1 MSSPQCSNEVGTPGS
16 SEMFQELLQR
26 LRDCHDH
33 TIQELQLKVNKLK
46 KERCFDAQRLE
57 EFYKKNQ
64 QLRDQQR
71 TLQESIKVLKERL
84 QSGPCDRCKETE
96 KQLKKNQAPFEHL
109 LINELQSEKN
119 LLKEE
124 IRKLRLLRE
133 QSHGQIS
140 HQTSFS
146 EPEEGVIPDSP
157 KQPLSFPVVN
167 KMKRKRDQSNI
178 RYAEKRPS
186 PPLPDPQR
194 RTLGYAGAVLVPE
207 TCDLDVTFIP
217 KSDTKRHGRTV
228 VPESCRLDLNSQQM
242 SESDDEDEGKEK
254 ARNFTSCPEA
264 EEQNAEKNRDRPESS
279 QRPPK
284 HPEQE
289 SSGRRS
295 WEKDRTMN
303 EAPRTSPPSPNSKSS
318 SLSQNLSPNDES
330 WSMDPGAALS
340 QYNTNA
346 PPHPQPIIIQ
356 AETVDLDCTY
366 VSHSLLVAHQRQ
378 TQLKQTNCTTG
389 IGQKANDSLAHI
401 FDTTGHEEYESCP
414 QSCLMGE
421 ENEEEEEC
429 EEQDMGRGDEVTE
442 EAKCLDEV
450 HPDGD
455 AGESARD
462 RSVAHVVVVRKKA
475 ERRKLH
481 GHTCKE
487 CEIYYAD
494 LPEDERRKKLSS
506 CSRHRYRYIPPSTP
520 ENFWDV
526 GFPSTQT
533 CVERGYIKEDNQVDP
548 RSRRRRPYHAMF
560 SPKAL

>member
-1 MSSPQCSNEVGTPGS
+1 MPPLRHSTPFISRPDGEQVLSENSCGLIRSTSHFFVYKQSNFYIQKNPDMKTGSCSDLGAVVDLQGRRRD
-16 SEMFQELLQR
+16 ELLIPDTWSSTR
-26 LRDCHDH
+26 GCSSLSGHAPP
-33 TIQELQLKVNKLK
+33 TSAPGGLALAAQLT
-46 KERCFDAQRLE
+46 RGQGG
-57 EFYKKNQ
+57 
-64 QLRDQQR
+64 
-71 TLQESIKVLKERL
+71 ESY
-84 QSGPCDRCKETE
+84 T
-96 KQLKKNQAPFEHL
+96 
-109 LINELQSEKN
+109 
-119 LLKEE
+119 
-124 IRKLRLLRE
+124 
-133 QSHGQIS
+133 
-140 HQTSFS
+140 TSFS

-186 PPLPDPQR
+186 PPLPARGVSDPPLEAALVTTVDLLSRSISR
-194 RTLGYAGAVLVPE
+194 RNLEKLSIGIFADSHIRYAEKRPSPPLPE
-207 TCDLDVTFIP
+207 
-217 KSDTKRHGRTV
+217 SNTKRHGRTV

-254 ARNFTSCPEA
+254 ARNFTSSCPEA

-284 HPEQE
+284 HPE
-289 SSGRRS
+289 
-295 WEKDRTMN
+295 
-303 EAPRTSPPSPNSKSS
+303 
-318 SLSQNLSPNDES
+318 
-330 WSMDPGAALS
+330 
-340 QYNTNA
+340 
-346 PPHPQPIIIQ
+346 QPIIIQ

>member
-1 MSSPQCSNEVGTPGS
+1 MSSPRCSDEVGTPRN

-33 TIQELQLKVNKLK
+33 TIQ
-46 KERCFDAQRLE
+46 
-57 EFYKKNQ
+57 
-64 QLRDQQR
+64 
-71 TLQESIKVLKERL
+71 
-84 QSGPCDRCKETE
+84 
-96 KQLKKNQAPFEHL
+96 
-109 LINELQSEKN
+109 
-119 LLKEE
+119 
-124 IRKLRLLRE
+124 
-133 QSHGQIS
+133 
-140 HQTSFS
+140 

-194 RTLGYAGAVLVPE
+194 RTVGYAGAVLVPE

-217 KSDTKRHGRTV
+217 KSDTKRHGRTL

-242 SESDDEDEGKEK
+242 SESDDEDE
-254 ARNFTSCPEA
+254 
-264 EEQNAEKNRDRPESS
+264 
-279 QRPPK
+279 
-284 HPEQE
+284 
-289 SSGRRS
+289 
-295 WEKDRTMN
+295 
-303 EAPRTSPPSPNSKSS
+303 
-318 SLSQNLSPNDES
+318 
-330 WSMDPGAALS
+330 
-340 QYNTNA
+340 
-346 PPHPQPIIIQ
+346 
-356 AETVDLDCTY
+356 
-366 VSHSLLVAHQRQ
+366 
-378 TQLKQTNCTTG
+378 G

-414 QSCLMGE
+414 QSCPVVE

-429 EEQDMGRGDEVTE
+429 EEQELGRGDEVTE
-442 EAKCLDEV
+442 EVKCLDEL

-455 AGESARD
+455 ADESAQD

-533 CVERGYIKEDNQVDP
+533 CVERGYIKEDNQADP